1 MSLSDFLSLEAIN
14 LLQFIS
20 FVFSLQ
26 LFPILKEQG
35 TSSKVYSNKTPVYAF
50 PNPYIVLEVGSD
62 LNHNSHFRGNKGINN
77 MNNISKEESQ
87 GKAKEGKAKE
97 LLLTC

>member
-26 LFPILKEQG
+26 LSPILKEQG
-35 TSSKVYSNKTPVYAF
+35 TSSKVYSNKKSVCTF

-62 LNHNSHFRGNKGINN
+62 LNHNSHFRGNKGI
-77 MNNISKEESQ
+77 MQVYQI
-87 GKAKEGKAKE
+87 
-97 LLLTC
+97 